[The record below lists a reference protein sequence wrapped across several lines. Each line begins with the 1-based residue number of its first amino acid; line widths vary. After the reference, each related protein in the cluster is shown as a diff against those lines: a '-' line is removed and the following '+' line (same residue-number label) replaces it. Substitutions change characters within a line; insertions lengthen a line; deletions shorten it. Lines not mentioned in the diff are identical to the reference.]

1 MRETYGIIPIDSNIT
16 KSIKKA
22 HISSQRTA
30 MHAVTAT
37 LSMYIVGPD
46 ELYSFIHISDSIAL

>member
-22 HISSQRTA
+22 HISSQRIA

-37 LSMYIVGPD
+37 LSMYTVGPD
-46 ELYSFIHISDSIAL
+46 EPCTFISQASVAL